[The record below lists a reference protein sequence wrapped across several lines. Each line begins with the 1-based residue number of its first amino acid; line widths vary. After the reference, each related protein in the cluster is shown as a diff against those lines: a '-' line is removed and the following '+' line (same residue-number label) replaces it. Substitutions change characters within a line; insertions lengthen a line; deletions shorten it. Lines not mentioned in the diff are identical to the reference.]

1 MSRPIQLIV
10 NADDFGFTRD
20 VNEGIVQ
27 AHQRGIL
34 TATTLMANGEAFE
47 HAVELAKRTPTLD
60 VGCHLAMVQGVS
72 VLHPGRPMPA
82 TVAELIGALI
92 RREIQPYEEAR
103 AQVQKIVDAGIEPSH
118 IDTHKHTHLLPPVLD
133 AVVRVAREFGIGWV
147 RRPFDFGIGP
157 GVKVGKKA
165 VAVGMRLLKP
175 RFAAKLGALRSTDY
189 FTGFQITGSL
199 NAASLVETL
208 ERLPEGTT
216 EFMCHPGYLGTELAA
231 AKTRLKQSRA
241 DELAALTSA
250 EARAMIDRRGV
261 RLVRYRD
268 L

>member
-1 MSRPIQLIV
+1 
-10 NADDFGFTRD
+10 
-20 VNEGIVQ
+20 
-27 AHQRGIL
+27 
-34 TATTLMANGEAFE
+34 
-47 HAVELAKRTPTLD
+47 
-60 VGCHLAMVQGVS
+60 
-72 VLHPGRPMPA
+72 MPA
-82 TVAELIGALI
+82 TVAELIRALM
-92 RREIQPYEEAR
+92 RREIRPYEEAR

-133 AVVRVAREFGIGWV
+133 AVIRVAREFGIGWV

-157 GVKVGKKA
+157 AVKVGKKA

-175 RFAAKLGALRSTDY
+175 GFAAKLGALRATDY

-199 NAASLVETL
+199 NAVNLVETL

-216 EFMCHPGYLGTELAA
+216 EFMCHPGYLGAELAA

-250 EARAMIDRRGV
+250 EALAVIGRRGIQ
-261 RLVRYRD
+261 LVRYRD